1 MQSQG
6 YGEEEAED
14 MESYYSEGEMQTRIK
29 LLKQKSY
36 SAPYILISD
45 CYDEPL
51 YDTESQTVL

>member
-1 MQSQG
+1 
-6 YGEEEAED
+6 

-36 SAPYILISD
+36 SAPYIMIGD

-51 YDTESQTVL
+51 YDNES

>member
-1 MQSQG
+1 
-6 YGEEEAED
+6 

-36 SAPYILISD
+36 SAPYIMIGD

-51 YDTESQTVL
+51 YDNESQREL